1 MMHNTC
7 LAFMSTKRRSVMQ
20 LTKTYVDVFY
30 RETALYA
37 FSWQTRAK
45 AINKRENAYY
55 MTLFHM
61 TYYGCIKYEY

>member
-1 MMHNTC
+1 
-7 LAFMSTKRRSVMQ
+7 MQ

-30 RETALYA
+30 KETALYA